1 MKKRTKLITGIVL
14 FCILAAM
21 ATIAGAG
28 FLIKTVNDA
37 VLLLREEATWTCT
50 NYPAWF
56 QVGPDG
62 IAEGVITID
71 GEETAFCVR
80 YRTGYAVFFDCT
92 ARETCAPD
100 SDDYLLIESS
110 IRAKFGRLYV
120 SVTEDV

>member
-1 MKKRTKLITGIVL
+1 
-14 FCILAAM
+14 M

-80 YRTGYAVFFDCT
+80 YRTGYAVFFDCP
-92 ARETCAPD
+92 ARETYTSD
-100 SDDYLLIESS
+100 SDEHLFIESS
-110 IRAKFGRLYV
+110 LRAIFGRLYLHV
-120 SVTEDV
+120 EEDYQDIGVQKFVFQKQTVN